1 MRMIVRGLRRIFSMV
16 MSPCDSSLVRCT
28 DRLLSERPGRAC
40 RYLKSALTRKS
51 SASSSASR
59 AGSWTMRSM
68 PTMSLN
74 GSDTRGD
81 LVAAGDEEPV
91 IADAHDR
98 QHRGNREVEQGL
110 VRLPGSHTEGAKQRE
125 GEQDRGRDQI
135 VAAKRVAGDADAGQ
149 QHGDERRRDGD
160 IDAPPQRDGERP
172 AREDP
177 KDREHL

>member
-1 MRMIVRGLRRIFSMV
+1 MAGSGESPRRSSGPSGSGLLAFSRSFRQARIAALPSFVMRTIVRGLRRIFSMV
-16 MSPCDSSLVRCT
+16 MSPCDSSFVRCT
-28 DRLLSERPGRAC
+28 DRLLSDRPVRAC
-40 RYLKSALTRKS
+40 RYLKSALTHKS

-91 IADAHDR
+91 LADAHDR

-135 VAAKRVAGDADAGQ
+135 VAAKR
-149 QHGDERRRDGD
+149 
-160 IDAPPQRDGERP
+160 
-172 AREDP
+172 
-177 KDREHL
+177 